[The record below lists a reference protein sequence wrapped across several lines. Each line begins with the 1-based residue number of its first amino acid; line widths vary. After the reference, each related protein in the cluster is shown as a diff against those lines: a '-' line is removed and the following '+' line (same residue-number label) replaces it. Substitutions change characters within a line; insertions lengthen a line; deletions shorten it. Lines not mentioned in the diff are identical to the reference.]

1 MVSLHFI
8 DFISRGVLDNGQL
21 YCITLWA
28 GVYSPQLTIALATT
42 IANYQSKVVYDTKE
56 SRSSVINT
64 QSNLHDHSFA
74 FIFCV
79 PTTMQ
84 HHTVVLHCCI
94 WKKISTAVLMRYWI

>member
-1 MVSLHFI
+1 
-8 DFISRGVLDNGQL
+8 LDNGQL

-64 QSNLHDHSFA
+64 QSNLHDNILCPNNNATS
-74 FIFCV
+74 
-79 PTTMQ
+79 
-84 HHTVVLHCCI
+84 HCC
-94 WKKISTAVLMRYWI
+94 TALLYLEKNKYSSLDEILDLVHS